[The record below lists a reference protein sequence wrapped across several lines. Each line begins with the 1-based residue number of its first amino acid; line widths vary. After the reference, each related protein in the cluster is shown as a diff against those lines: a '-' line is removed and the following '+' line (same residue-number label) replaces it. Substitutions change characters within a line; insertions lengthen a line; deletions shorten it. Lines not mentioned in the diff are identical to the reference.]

1 MRQGVIVLATDV
13 GANSEII
20 THAVN
25 GFLFQ
30 KETCIQESL
39 DTLNQLC
46 SDRDLVNKISHNAYK
61 TCSLK
66 TWDQSI
72 LPLYDKIMQNF
83 ESK

>member
-39 DTLNQLC
+39 DTLYQLS

-72 LPLYDKIMQNF
+72 LPLYEKIIKQL
-83 ESK
+83 KA